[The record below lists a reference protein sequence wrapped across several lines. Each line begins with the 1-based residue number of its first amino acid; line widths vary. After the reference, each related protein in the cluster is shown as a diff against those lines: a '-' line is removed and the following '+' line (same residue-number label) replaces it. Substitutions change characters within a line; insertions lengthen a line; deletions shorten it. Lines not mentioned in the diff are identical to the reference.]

1 MNVMQA
7 MKGVPDKVEGL
18 SRFLNGI
25 SGISLTFIMCI
36 TVTDIILRFFGR
48 PIVGTYEIVSFCGAL
63 VIGFALPWTSWKR
76 GHIYVDFLVLKLP
89 EKARNSFNIG
99 TRCLGVWLFLMMGT
113 RLIRYGLNVY
123 RSGELSPTLQI
134 PFYPVAYGVAL
145 CCFAQ
150 CLVLLA
156 DIRKIL
162 RGQYE

>member
-76 GHIYVDFLVLKLP
+76 GHIYVDFLVLKL
-89 EKARNSFNIG
+89 F
-99 TRCLGVWLFLMMGT
+99 
-113 RLIRYGLNVY
+113 
-123 RSGELSPTLQI
+123 
-134 PFYPVAYGVAL
+134 
-145 CCFAQ
+145 
-150 CLVLLA
+150 
-156 DIRKIL
+156 
-162 RGQYE
+162 